1 LVNDSGTRN
10 TSQFCEIAMRIAGC
24 GWLLGCLLVSASAAD
39 EASDTAAVVKQLQ
52 QLDGRVIVL
61 GTVRQPPLA
70 AMLSR
75 HAEAQLR
82 AANRADR
89 EAWSRVKS
97 LQEWQAFR
105 ERCMQSLQNS
115 LGKFPAVPSDLKTRV
130 TGSHTGDGFRVDN
143 LVFVSRPGLVVT
155 ANLYRPIDGD
165 KGEQKKLPGIIL
177 CHSHQS
183 TKHSGWRQ
191 DMAMTWA
198 RAGCVVLV
206 PDHLGHGERR
216 QHPFGG
222 EGQHDYHFRYDAA
235 LQLHLVGESLMGWL
249 VWDLMRGVDV
259 LLAQP
264 NVDSK
269 RILLISEPAGGGD
282 VAAVTAAFDPRITC
296 AMVQNFGGPQPE
308 TPYPLPSDA
317 EESFAYA
324 GSGSWESTRN
334 LKLSARDGFLPWS
347 IVAAI
352 APRQLIYYHEFYW
365 DREQDPVW
373 KRLQQ
378 VFRWHDRGNS
388 LVGLAGRGFVVG
400 SAPENTHWLPESRAL
415 LYPVLERWQQIPS
428 PKQEYSQRLSEADLH
443 CLTPEVSRA
452 LGAQPLHM
460 IVNHLATQRI
470 EAANQ
475 KRATLP
481 SPALRAHWQQVWREL
496 LGPES
501 SSTPNVIGESLIET
515 AGDLSIERIQLRTEP
530 GIVVPVLLLR
540 IAKSKGQKIP
550 LVIGLAQHGKQAFL
564 KHRADVIAELLNT
577 GAAVC
582 LLDVRG
588 TGETSPGEDRGRR
601 STATSVSA
609 SELMLGQ
616 TVLGG
621 QLHDVRAVL
630 RHFRSRADLDSR
642 RIAVWGESFTPLNQS
657 DVRYE
662 LPHNAADRP
671 PSPEPLGGL
680 LALLTALFEDEVRAV
695 YVHRGLG
702 DFRSALNTPF
712 CYLPHDA
719 VIPGVLA
726 HSDLPDLANSLAP
739 RKVWLQNSVD
749 VLNRTAAAEEAR
761 DDKKIAQWLLTELRR

>member
-1 LVNDSGTRN
+1 
-10 TSQFCEIAMRIAGC
+10 MRIAC
-24 GWLLGCLLVSASAAD
+24 YGWLLGCLLVSIAAAD
-39 EASDTAAVVKQLQ
+39 EASDKEAVAKQLQ
-52 QLDGRVIVL
+52 QLDSRVIVL

-75 HAEAQLR
+75 HAEARLR

-89 EAWSRVKS
+89 EAWERIKS
-97 LQEWQAFR
+97 LQDWQAFR
-105 ERCMQSLQNS
+105 EQRMQALQKS
-115 LGKFPAVPSDLKTRV
+115 LGNFPAVANDLKVRV
-130 TGSHTGDGFRVDN
+130 AGSHAGDGFRVDN
-143 LVFVSRPGLVVT
+143 LVYISRPGLLVT
-155 ANLYRPIDGD
+155 ANLYRPSDRD
-165 KGEQKKLPGIIL
+165 QGELKKLPGIIL

-235 LQLHLVGESLMGWL
+235 LQLQLVGESLMGWL
-249 VWDLMRGVDV
+249 VWDLKRGVDV

-264 NVDSK
+264 HVDSK

-282 VAAVTAAFDPRITC
+282 VAAVTAALDQRITC

-334 LKLSARDGFLPWS
+334 LRLSARAGFLPWS

-378 VFRWHDRGNS
+378 VFRWHESGES

-400 SAPENTHWLPESRAL
+400 SAPENTHWLPENRAL
-415 LYPVLERWQQIPS
+415 LYPVLERWQQIPN
-428 PKQEYSQRLSEADLH
+428 PKQEYSQRLPEADLH
-443 CLTPEVSRA
+443 CLTPEVSREF
-452 LGAQPLHM
+452 GAQPLHA
-460 IVNHLATQRI
+460 IVNQLVTKRI
-470 EAANQ
+470 EAAKQ
-475 KRATLP
+475 KRAALP
-481 SPALRAHWQQVWREL
+481 SPALHTQWQQHWREL

-501 SSTPNVIGESLIET
+501 SSTPNVIGEPLVET
-515 AGDLSIERIQLRTEP
+515 ARDLSIERIQLRTEP

-540 IAKSKGQKIP
+540 STNTRDQKLP
-550 LVIGLAQHGKQAFL
+550 LVIGLAQQGKQAFL
-564 KHRADVIAELLNT
+564 KHRAEVLAELLSS
-577 GAAVC
+577 GSAVC

-601 STATSVSA
+601 SVATSVSA

-630 RHFRSRADLDSR
+630 QHLRSRADLDSQR
-642 RIAVWGESFTPLNQS
+642 TALWGESFTPLNAQ
-657 DVRYE
+657 DVRFE
-662 LPHNAADRP
+662 LPHTSADRP
-671 PSPEPLGGL
+671 ASPEPLGGV
-680 LALLTALFEDEVRAV
+680 LALLTALFEAEVRAV
-695 YVHRGLG
+695 YVQRGLA

-719 VIPGVLA
+719 VIPGVLV
-726 HSDLPDLANSLAP
+726 HGDLPDLANCLAP

-749 VLNRTAAAEEAR
+749 AVNRAGAAEEPRNDQA
-761 DDKKIAQWLLTELRR
+761 IANWLLTELRK